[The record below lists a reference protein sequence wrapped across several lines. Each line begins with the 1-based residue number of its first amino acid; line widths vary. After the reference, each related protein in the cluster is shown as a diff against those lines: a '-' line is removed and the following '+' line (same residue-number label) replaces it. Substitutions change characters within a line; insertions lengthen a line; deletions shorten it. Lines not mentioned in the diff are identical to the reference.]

1 MKEQKKIKPVY
12 KKEKKN
18 KKPVEEIPMGYL
30 NEEGDYV
37 EEYKDG
43 TVNIV
48 ELSNIYPD

>member
-12 KKEKKN
+12 KKKEKKDR
-18 KKPVEEIPMGYL
+18 KPVEEIPMGYL

-43 TVNIV
+43 TINII
-48 ELSNIYPD
+48 EKNGK